1 MKVSKKMLHKD
12 LQPFYFRFKLMTRI
26 LSLRPMVSLMNF
38 LLDRFLSGRDIEG
51 LQCSEARVPGRGEE
65 APVRVRIYRP
75 ENQQGPLPLLLYIHG
90 GGYITGV
97 PEMAA
102 DCIKKFIETR
112 PCVVIAPDYRKAL
125 TNPFP
130 AGFDDCYNTLLWAT
144 REAET
149 LGVVSDKVMVA
160 GHSAGGGLT
169 AAVTLKARNT
179 GDVDIAF
186 QMPIYPMIDDQ
197 QPDDPERA
205 IDAPGWNTTTN
216 RFGWNCYLA
225 GLQSHGG
232 DIPSYAAPARN
243 KDYSGFPPTI
253 TFVGD
258 LEPFFWETEA
268 YVKALRETG
277 VEVAYKLFKGC
288 FHGFDIV
295 ASESAI
301 GQQAL
306 EYTFQSFAAFYDR
319 YVSDAP

>member
-1 MKVSKKMLHKD
+1 MKVTRKMLHND

-26 LSLRPMVSLMNF
+26 LRLRPMVSLMNF
-38 LLDRFLSGRDIEG
+38 LLDRFSSGRDIEG
-51 LQCSEARVPGRGEE
+51 LQCSEVHVPSSGEE

-75 ENQQGPLPLLLYIHG
+75 ENREGPLPLLLYIHG
-90 GGYITGV
+90 GGYLTGI
-97 PEMAA
+97 PEMSA
-102 DCIKKFIETR
+102 DYIEKFIETR
-112 PCVVIAPDYRKAL
+112 HCVVIAPDYRKAL

-130 AGFDDCYNTLLWAT
+130 AGFDDCYNTLLWAI

-160 GHSAGGGLT
+160 GHSAGGGLA

-205 IDAPGWNTTTN
+205 IDAPAWNTITN

-225 GLQSHGG
+225 GLHCIGE

-243 KDYSGFPPTI
+243 NDYSGFPPTI

-268 YVKALRETG
+268 YVKALRENG
-277 VEVAYKLFKGC
+277 VDVAYKLFKGC
-288 FHGFDIV
+288 FHGFDMI

-306 EYTFQSFAAFYDR
+306 DYTFRSYAAFYDQ
-319 YVSDAP
+319 YVSDAL